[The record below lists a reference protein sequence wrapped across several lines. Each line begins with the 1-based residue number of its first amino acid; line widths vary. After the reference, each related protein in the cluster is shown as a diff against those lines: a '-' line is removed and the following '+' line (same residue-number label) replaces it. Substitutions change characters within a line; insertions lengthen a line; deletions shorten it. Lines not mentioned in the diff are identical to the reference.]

1 MVTILIS
8 PAIRGEALITGE
20 VRIRKRRLIQ
30 CGKPKLRR
38 FVKGGA
44 YLRPSAYQRKYGK
57 SVNHEK
63 QNKIYFFH
71 S

>member
-1 MVTILIS
+1 MVAILIS

-44 YLRPSAYQRKYGK
+44 YLRPSAY
-57 SVNHEK
+57 
-63 QNKIYFFH
+63 
-71 S
+71 